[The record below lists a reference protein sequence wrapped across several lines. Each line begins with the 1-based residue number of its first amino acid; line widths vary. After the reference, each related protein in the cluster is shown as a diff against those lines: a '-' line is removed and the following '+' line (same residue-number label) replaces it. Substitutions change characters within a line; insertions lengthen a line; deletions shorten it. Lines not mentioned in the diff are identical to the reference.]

1 MFSIGMVAVV
11 YPPSEEDRME
21 HMTRRRF
28 IGWGLAGAA
37 TACSG
42 AWLAGSGLW
51 AAEANPARLR
61 SRPGKPKKAA
71 QIGLHDFDLV
81 KGKNGVLS
89 VPKGYKPEKPVPL
102 IIMLHGGIGRDS
114 SYNVFCELAAEDG
127 IAVLMPDSRGRTWD
141 FLLGGFGPD
150 IAFLD
155 RALAYAF
162 ERLAVDPKRLAFA
175 GFSDGASYALTVGL
189 ANGDL
194 FTHVMAF
201 SPGFMV
207 PPARVGKP
215 RIFVSHGTQDE
226 ILPFGNSRG
235 QTVPQLKKWGYE
247 TIFREFAGNHT
258 IPAEVGREAFRWFL
272 K

>member
-1 MFSIGMVAVV
+1 
-11 YPPSEEDRME
+11 ME

-42 AWLAGSGLW
+42 SWLAGSGLF
-51 AAEANPARLR
+51 AAENNPARLR
-61 SRPGKPKKAA
+61 SRPGKTSKPAK
-71 QIGLHDFDLV
+71 IGIHDLGLA
-81 KGKNGVLS
+81 KGKDGMLS
-89 VPKGYKPEKPVPL
+89 VPKSYKPGTPVPL
-102 IIMLHGGIGRDS
+102 IFMLHGALGRHP
-114 SYNVFCELAAEDG
+114 SYNIFCEAAAEDG
-127 IAVLMPDSRGRTWD
+127 IAVVMPDSRGRTWD

-155 RALAYAF
+155 RALAHTF
-162 ERLAVDPKRLAFA
+162 EHVAIDPKRVALA
-175 GFSDGASYALTVGL
+175 GFSDGASYALSVGL

-201 SPGFMV
+201 SPGFMA

-215 RIFVSHGTQDE
+215 QVLVMHGNRDE
-226 ILPFGNSRG
+226 ILPVSNSRDRI
-235 QTVPQLKKWGYE
+235 VPQLKQEGYQVIYRQFE
-247 TIFREFAGNHT
+247 GGHT
-258 IPAEVGREAFRWFL
+258 VDLDVGREAFRWML

>member
-1 MFSIGMVAVV
+1 
-11 YPPSEEDRME
+11 ME

-42 AWLAGSGLW
+42 AWLAGTGLC
-51 AAEANPARLR
+51 AAEANPAKLR
-61 SRPGKPKKAA
+61 ARPGKPTKPA
-71 QIGLHDFDLV
+71 QTGLHDLQLV

-89 VPKGYKPEKPVPL
+89 VPKGYQPEKPVPL
-102 IIMLHGGIGRDS
+102 IVMLHGGIGRDP
-114 SYNVFCELAAEDG
+114 SYYNIFCKMAAEEG
-127 IAVLMPDSRGRTWD
+127 IAMVMPDSRGRTWD

-150 IAFLD
+150 IAFID
-155 RALAYAF
+155 RVLAYTF
-162 ERLAVDPKRLAFA
+162 EHVAVDPKRIALA
-175 GFSDGASYALTVGL
+175 GFSDGGSYTLTVGL

-194 FTHVMAF
+194 FQSLMAF

-215 RIFVSHGTQDE
+215 RIFVSHGSQDE
-226 ILPFGNSRG
+226 ILPVGNSRG
-235 QTVPQLKKWGYE
+235 QIVPQLKQWGYQV
-247 TIFREFAGNHT
+247 TYREFTGNHT
-258 IPAEVGREAFRWFL
+258 VPQDLAREAFRGLL